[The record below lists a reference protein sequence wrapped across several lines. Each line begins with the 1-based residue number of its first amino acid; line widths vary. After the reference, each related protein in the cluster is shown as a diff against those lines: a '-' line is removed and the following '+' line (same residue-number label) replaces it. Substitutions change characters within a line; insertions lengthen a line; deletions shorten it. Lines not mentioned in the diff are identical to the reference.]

1 MLKSA
6 SLLLATIFMATG
18 LTLTAQC
25 PDHRPHCGRA
35 YECPEDGHR
44 HCGRHDRCRYIVSND
59 KVYFNGHLVKDASA
73 MTFKTLADGYAA
85 DAWNVYFDGR
95 KIDGA
100 SVNSF
105 QYLGDGYAKDN
116 WNAYYLGAKID
127 GASVNSFETLGDGY
141 AHDNWNTYYCGNRI
155 AD

>member
-1 MLKSA
+1 MLKPA
-6 SLLLATIFMATG
+6 PILLAALLATTG
-18 LTLTAQC
+18 LTLSARC
-25 PDHRPHCGRA
+25 PENRPHCGG
-35 YECPEDGHR
+35 YECRDNK
-44 HCGRHDRCRYIVSND
+44 HCHSHDRCRYIISND

-105 QYLGDGYAKDN
+105 RYLGDGYAKDN

-127 GASVNSFETLGDGY
+127 GASVNSFEILGDGY
-141 AHDNWNTYYCGNRI
+141 ARDNWNTYYCGSRI